1 MNRFGTVFAH
11 EFVQTLKS
19 KSFKIITVILA
30 VLVAAAV
37 FFVVLLA
44 FGDTG
49 ADGSNVGL
57 TSEIDSDFDP
67 SESRI
72 AVISFTGDDSG
83 ERLAALIG
91 AAFLDNV
98 GAEDCALPVENGEY
112 DSVAVLYRSAD
123 GGFDVELYEKST
135 LYNETVSDLISE
147 NLLTLRRLER
157 LSQLGVDESEAAII
171 LATED
176 VTVNVTSVGEMA
188 FAKYIVSF
196 AIMIMMFICITLYGQ
211 LVATNVATEK
221 STRTMEL
228 LVTSASSGSLLVGK
242 VLGTGAA
249 IAIQMGAFTGCIAA
263 AVAAGAAL
271 SPAIG
276 AVLGM
281 VLTVSALD
289 AFYMVM
295 FFILGFL
302 LIAFVFGALGS
313 LVNQLEDLSVLTGL
327 PTAVFTIGYII
338 AVMISST
345 ESVGTFARVCSFIP
359 FWSPMVMVVRMA
371 AEDVPDIQVIISL
384 AIQGAACIGV
394 ALLSAK
400 VYRMG
405 TLLYGKTPKLSEISK
420 LLKYKP

>member
-30 VLVAAAV
+30 ILLAVTVFLVA
-37 FFVVLLA
+37 LLA

-57 TSEIDSDFDP
+57 TSEIDTDFDP
-67 SESRI
+67 SESSI
-72 AVISFTGDDSG
+72 AVISLTGDDSG

-91 AAFLDNV
+91 GAFLDD
-98 GAEDCALPVENGEY
+98 AEAESCDSLVESGEY
-112 DSVAVLYRSAD
+112 DSVALLSRSAN

-135 LYNETVSDLISE
+135 LYNETVSGIISE
-147 NLLTLRRLER
+147 NLLTLRRLE
-157 LSQLGVDESEAAII
+157 LLAELGVDESEAAII

-176 VTVNVTSVGEMA
+176 VTVNVNSVGEMA

-196 AIMIMMFICITLYGQ
+196 TIMIMMFICITLYGQ

-228 LVTSASSGSLLVGK
+228 LVTSASPGSLLVGK

-249 IAIQMGAFTGCIAA
+249 VGIQMSAFAGCVAA
-263 AVAAGAAL
+263 AVAAGAAF

-276 AVLGM
+276 AVLDM

-302 LIAFVFGALGS
+302 LIAFVYGALGS
-313 LVNQLEDLSVLTGL
+313 LVNQIEDLSVLTGL
-327 PTAVFTIGYII
+327 PTAVFTIGYVI
-338 AVMISST
+338 AVMISSS
-345 ESVGTFARVCSFIP
+345 EYVGSFARVCSFIP
-359 FWSPMVMVVRMA
+359 FWSPMVMIVRMA
-371 AEDVPDIQVIISL
+371 AEDVPDIQVILSL
-384 AIQGAACIGV
+384 SIQGAACVAV

-400 VYRMG
+400 IYRMG

-420 LLKYKP
+420 LLKHRS